1 MSSGLAKDIIARR
14 DEDLKPSTVV
24 IDEIEDRNQTNNYK

>member
-24 IDEIEDRNQTNNYK
+24 IDEIEDRNQTKNYK